1 MWTWSFDD
9 LTLEDVALLASGEVS
24 SSQLFDMMGRC
35 VLGGKRAIPALKVTE
50 AVQEFVK
57 AYAEAV
63 NPKVMA
69 VPLTS
74 A

>member
-35 VLGGKRAIPALKVTE
+35 VLGGKRAIPALKVTD

-63 NPKVMA
+63 NPKVTA

-74 A
+74 G